1 VGLLNLFSTWRPGL
15 VEDLTGTVLEI
26 GAGTGENFDYY
37 RRADLIHAIEPDP
50 KRAREAEF
58 AALEVRHQIP
68 IYVEV
73 APAEALPYPDAH
85 FDVVVSSL
93 VFCSVTSQAEAL
105 AEIERVLRPGGELW
119 MVEHVRPSTPM
130 MAWLA
135 SSATP
140 YWRKIAF
147 NCHLDRP
154 TLDLLQEHG
163 WRVELQRRLGVF
175 VKLRATR

>member
-1 VGLLNLFSTWRPGL
+1 LGLLKLFSNWRPGL
-15 VEDLTGTVLEI
+15 VGDLTGTVLEI

-37 RRADLIHAIEPDP
+37 RRAQVIHAIEPDP
-50 KRAREAEF
+50 ERAREAEF

-73 APAEALPYPDAH
+73 APAETLPYPDDH

-93 VFCSVTSQAEAL
+93 VFCSVTSQERAL

-119 MVEHVRPSTPM
+119 MVEHVRPSTPIL
-130 MAWLA
+130 ARLA
-135 SSATP
+135 STATP

-154 TLDLLQEHG
+154 TLDLLDQRG